1 MHGLYRA
8 LINNM
13 VVGVSTGYV
22 IEQELVGVG
31 YRAKS
36 QGQKLELSL
45 SFLTPSFLNYLNK

>member
-36 QGQKLELSL
+36 QGQKLELSTV
-45 SFLTPSFLNYLNK
+45 FLTPSFLNYLNK